1 MVGWVICTNY
11 IWKIYARFWEKT
23 IDFIRKA
30 TYNDGDGGD
39 KSMIYTMTFNPA
51 LDYVVTV
58 DDFCLGQVNR
68 SAGEVIFSGG
78 KGLNVSMVLN
88 NFGIPNV
95 ALGFVA
101 GFTGDE
107 IERRMQLRGCKTDFI
122 RLKEGI
128 SRINLKLRS
137 DKETEINGTGP
148 FIGESELSEM
158 FSKLDKLQQGDIL
171 VIAGSVP
178 ASMPHNIYER
188 IMARLQPKNIEIV
201 VDAGKGLLLN
211 AMMYQPFLVKPNQQE
226 LSEIFRTP
234 LHTKDEVAE
243 HALQLQEMGGRN
255 ILVSMAGN
263 GAVLLTEDGHIF
275 SSRPPEG
282 KVINSVGAGDSM
294 IAGFL
299 AGWTESGDMQHAF
312 RMGLAAGSASA
323 FSMELATKEMVD
335 KLMQT
340 F

>member
-1 MVGWVICTNY
+1 
-11 IWKIYARFWEKT
+11 
-23 IDFIRKA
+23 
-30 TYNDGDGGD
+30 
-39 KSMIYTMTFNPA
+39 MIYTLTFNPA
-51 LDYVVTV
+51 IDYIVTV

-68 SAGEVIFSGG
+68 STEEVIFSGG

-88 NFGIPNV
+88 NLNVPNV

-107 IERRMQLRGCKTDFI
+107 IERRMQVYGCKTDFI
-122 RLKEGI
+122 HLGEGI

-137 DKETEINGTGP
+137 DEETEINGSGP
-148 FIGESELSEM
+148 VIGESALTEM
-158 FSKLDKLQQGDIL
+158 FSRLDKLQKGDIL
-171 VIAGSVP
+171 VISGSVP
-178 ASMPHNIYER
+178 DGMPHNIYER
-188 IMARLQPKNIEIV
+188 IMARLQPKHIDIV

-255 ILVSMAGN
+255 ILVSMAGS

-282 KVINSVGAGDSM
+282 KVIHSVGAGDSM
-294 IAGFL
+294 VAGFL
-299 AGWTESGDMQHAF
+299 AGWLESGDMQHAF
-312 RMGLAAGSASA
+312 RMGLAAGSAAA
-323 FSMELATKEMVD
+323 FSMELATKAVVD
-335 KLMQT
+335 ALLQK

>member
-1 MVGWVICTNY
+1 
-11 IWKIYARFWEKT
+11 
-23 IDFIRKA
+23 
-30 TYNDGDGGD
+30 
-39 KSMIYTMTFNPA
+39 MIYTMTFNPA
-51 LDYVVTV
+51 LDYIVTV

-68 SAGEVIFSGG
+68 STEEVIFSGG

-88 NFGIPNV
+88 NLGVPNV
-95 ALGFVA
+95 ALGFIA
-101 GFTGDE
+101 GFTGEE
-107 IERRMQLRGCKTDFI
+107 IERGMRTKGCKMDFV
-122 RLKEGI
+122 RLKEGF

-137 DKETEINGTGP
+137 DVETEINGGGP
-148 FIGESELSEM
+148 AIDDDALSEM
-158 FSKLDKLQQGDIL
+158 VSKLDGLQEGDVL
-171 VIAGSVP
+171 VISGSIP
-178 ASMPHNIYER
+178 DGLPHNIYER
-188 IMARLQPKNIEIV
+188 IMARLQPKNIDIV

-282 KVINSVGAGDSM
+282 KVVNSVGAGDSM

-299 AGWTESGDMQHAF
+299 AGWTASGDMQHAF
-312 RMGLAAGSASA
+312 RMGLATGSASA
-323 FSMELATKEMVD
+323 FSMELATKEAVD